1 MGFTDRVSVVTNG
14 VDLEQ
19 FVPRGRDEEFLREF
33 GLVGKFVCSY
43 VGTIGMAH
51 GLEVVI
57 EAARLLKARGRDDV
71 RFCLVGDGAQRARL
85 QGAAREAGVDDIV
98 VFTGR
103 QPKGRMPAVLASSD
117 ACLVHLR
124 GCELFGSVIP
134 SKIFET
140 MAMGRPI
147 IMGVRGE
154 AREIVEAAHAGLAME
169 PDSAESLVDCVTR
182 LADDRAL
189 LADLSAS
196 ARTYVEEHY
205 NRDVLAGR
213 MLEIVLRT
221 AGVTT
226 GSGNDRVPAT
236 VTSTEVEAVV

>member
-1 MGFTDRVSVVTNG
+1 M
-14 VDLEQ
+14 
-19 FVPRGRDEEFLREF
+19 LREF
-33 GLVGKFVCSY
+33 GLAEKFVCSY

-57 EAARLLKARGRDDV
+57 EAARKLKASRRDDV

-85 QGAAREAGVDDIV
+85 QQLAREMGVGDLV

-103 QPKGRMPAVLASSD
+103 QPKERMPAVLASSD

-147 IMGVRGE
+147 IMGVKGE
-154 AREIVEAAHAGLAME
+154 ARDIVEAAGAGLAME
-169 PDSAESLVDCVTR
+169 PDSAESLVGCVTR
-182 LADDRAL
+182 LADNRAL
-189 LADLSAS
+189 LSELGTS
-196 ARTYVEEHY
+196 ARTLVDEHY
-205 NRDVLAGR
+205 NRDVLAAR
-213 MLEIVLRT
+213 MLEIVQRT
-221 AGVTT
+221 AGMA
-226 GSGNDRVPAT
+226 SPVPEAT
-236 VTSTEVEAVV
+236 AAAGTVLEAAAR